1 MAQRGLALGD
11 RAPVVASAALALARL
26 VIDLGSGH
34 GAFRRSRILT
44 AGGGLVWILGLFLLK
59 LFQPRTRRIGERDL
73 ALGLRRLGLAV
84 GRGLALPLL
93 LLMLLERLVHR
104 HHTQLLILDVRIV
117 VAVAGVL
124 ALGVLVGA
132 REHVGAGLV
141 FVVVAKAVVVLGV
154 AGQRGL
160 VGGVLSDVKQI
171 LRGALLMQGVDGGV
185 FPLVEH
191 GDVVRLVDGGLAQ
204 WVALVQVGVEVAA
217 RLAPVQRGDD
227 LGGNA
232 GLGGNLFVAGVVF
245 VPVGDK
251 RLHLALLLAVELDVH
266 IGDAGLVV
274 LVDRATVATF
284 GHVTAWVGTALGIGL
299 GALFADGT
307 DRERA
312 DLTVGGP
319 AVAALHFVD
328 LGAGLLVVDAGQLD
342 GLARPQELALQHQD
356 RRAAVT
362 GVENV
367 LAALHAAP
375 GHDFF

>member
-1 MAQRGLALGD
+1 M
-11 RAPVVASAALALARL
+11 
-26 VIDLGSGH
+26 
-34 GAFRRSRILT
+34 
-44 AGGGLVWILGLFLLK
+44 
-59 LFQPRTRRIGERDL
+59 
-73 ALGLRRLGLAV
+73 
-84 GRGLALPLL
+84 
-93 LLMLLERLVHR
+93 
-104 HHTQLLILDVRIV
+104 
-117 VAVAGVL
+117 
-124 ALGVLVGA
+124 
-132 REHVGAGLV
+132 
-141 FVVVAKAVVVLGV
+141 
-154 AGQRGL
+154 
-160 VGGVLSDVKQI
+160 
-171 LRGALLMQGVDGGV
+171 
-185 FPLVEH
+185 
-191 GDVVRLVDGGLAQ
+191 
-204 WVALVQVGVEVAA
+204 
-217 RLAPVQRGDD
+217 
-227 LGGNA
+227 
-232 GLGGNLFVAGVVF
+232 VF

-251 RLHLALLLAVELDVH
+251 RLHLALLPAVELDVH
-266 IGDAGLVV
+266 VGDAGLVV
-274 LVDRATVATF
+274 LVDLATVAAF